1 MSPRASSYDAIV
13 DAAEAVVIEAGASHM
28 TLDAVAAKA
37 GVSKGGLLHHFPT
50 KMALLEAMV
59 KRQVERHEKVLKNI
73 CKELPDEPSRPV
85 KGFVLSALYRDKGH
99 DNLGASLFAAVAH
112 NPKLNE
118 PVRKVVK
125 QIFSEF
131 ASSGMKF
138 EKAAIIALAADA
150 LWLQEMLS
158 ISPFDEQQRNK
169 IIEELLKLID
179 EETKDNHSNSIL

>member
-13 DAAEAVVIEAGASHM
+13 DAAETVVIEAGASHM

-37 GVSKGGLLHHFPT
+37 HVSKGGLLHHFPT
-50 KMALLEAMV
+50 KVALLEAMV
-59 KRQVERHEKVLKNI
+59 KRQIGRRQEARKKI
-73 CKELPDEPSRPV
+73 CEELPDGPSRQV
-85 KGFVLSALYRDKGH
+85 KGFVLSTLYRDKGH
-99 DNLGASLFAAVAH
+99 DSLGASLFAAVAH

-118 PVRKVVK
+118 PVRKIVRQVY
-125 QIFSEF
+125 SEF

-158 ISPFDEQQRNK
+158 ISPFNEQQRSK
-169 IIEELLKLID
+169 IIEELLRLTD
-179 EETKDNHSNSIL
+179 EETNCPAASHGV